1 MISLFKYELKRLL
14 FNKFFLGLVII
25 SAFYSRQIMY
35 SDIILGVANTAPFS
49 GWSYGAY
56 LAKMLSILLVA
67 LLFFISFLYSK
78 QEKNV
83 QALTK
88 TTPIDPFSFQI
99 LRCITIF
106 VAFIL
111 ISIIPIGYSL
121 WFYKVNF
128 HFTNFKSLVLPIVT
142 TLLPAML
149 FVFGAGMVGGRFHQ
163 SIVFMLMVAVILI
176 NYLPLPYALDLFG
189 ENFFTNYPLSL
200 DIVEPAFFIPTN
212 VLIGRSM
219 YGLTGVAMILIASIP
234 EKPNNH

>member
-14 FNKFFLGLVII
+14 FNKFFIGLVII
-25 SAFYSRQIMY
+25 SAFYSHQIMY

-49 GWSYGAY
+49 GWSYGEY
-56 LAKMLSILLVA
+56 LAKMLPILLVA

-78 QEKNV
+78 QEKHV

-128 HFTNFKSLVLPIVT
+128 HFTNFKSLVLPIV
-142 TLLPAML
+142 
-149 FVFGAGMVGGRFHQ
+149 FVFGAGMIGGRFHE

-189 ENFFTNYPLSL
+189 ETFFTNYPISL
-200 DIVEPAFFIPTN
+200 NIVEPACFIHTN
-212 VLIGRSM
+212 VLIGKCM
-219 YGLTGVAMILIASIP
+219 YGLIGIAMILIASMP
-234 EKPNNH
+234 KKPNNH